1 MQKITKIIILACA
14 FILVL
19 LLSLSVLVISTQ
31 NPFFKESIVIIPVE
45 GAISTSSSQ
54 SVFSPVANDEKIVK
68 EIEKANKDQNIKA
81 IIFAINSG
89 GGSAVASAE
98 IERAIKRSEKPTVA
112 LIRDVCASG
121 AYWVASASDKI
132 VADPNS
138 IVGSIGVIYIHADY
152 SRLFNETLKM
162 RYEVVKGGEYKDM
175 SLPFRSMTKE
185 EREMWEMMIQDIYE
199 NFIETVAKNR
209 KMEESAV
216 REIAEGKLYSGEQ
229 AKEIGLVDELGGE
242 KEAIEIAKKLGNIKG
257 DPYIR
262 RTGKKTPFE
271 TFFGAFAY
279 YLGSGIGDSI
289 LNQKIDFSGFIT

>member
-1 MQKITKIIILACA
+1 MNRITKIIIATSV
-14 FILVL
+14 FILII
-19 LLSLSVLVISTQ
+19 LLSLSAIIVSKQ
-31 NPFFKESIVIIPVE
+31 NPIFQESIVIIPIE
-45 GAISTSSSQ
+45 GTISTSSSQ
-54 SVFSPVANDEKIVK
+54 SLFASVASDEKIVK
-68 EIEKANKDQNIKA
+68 EIEKANKDRNIKA
-81 IIFAINSG
+81 IILSINSG

-121 AYWVASASDKI
+121 AYWIASASDKI

-138 IVGSIGVIYIHADY
+138 IVGSIGVIYIHPDY

-162 RYEVVKGGEYKDM
+162 RYEIVKGGEYKDM
-175 SLPFRSMTKE
+175 SLPFRSMTE
-185 EREMWEMMIQDIYE
+185 EEKEMWESMVQGIYD

-209 KMEESAV
+209 KMDESVV

-257 DPYIR
+257 KPYIKR
-262 RTGKKTPFE
+262 VGKRTPLEVFL
-271 TFFGAFAY
+271 GAFAY
-279 YLGSGIGDSI
+279 YLGLGIGDSI
-289 LNQKIDFSGFIT
+289 LNHNIDFNRFIV